1 MNTSYLVQI
10 WEYVYSHIAMCRLC
24 ILLTSGMISALC
36 MLPLF
41 FLHGP
46 ELSSVRSSQ
55 GVFMPIFIIFR
66 LSWNLTPVDINVVKS
81 AQ

>member
-46 ELSSVRSSQ
+46 ELSSVFKSGRFHAHFHHFS
-55 GVFMPIFIIFR
+55 
-66 LSWNLTPVDINVVKS
+66 VKLES
-81 AQ
+81 NTCRY

>member
-24 ILLTSGMISALC
+24 ILLTSSMISALF

-41 FLHGP
+41 FLHWP
-46 ELSSVRSSQ
+46 ELFSVRSSQ
-55 GVFMPIFIIFR
+55 WRFHAHFHHF
-66 LSWNLTPVDINVVKS
+66 SVKLES
-81 AQ
+81 NTCRY

>member
-46 ELSSVRSSQ
+46 ELSSGRFHAHFHHFS
-55 GVFMPIFIIFR
+55 
-66 LSWNLTPVDINVVKS
+66 VKLES
-81 AQ
+81 NTCRY